1 MEIYHEERVGWKMC
15 VYVLVCMSAY
25 IFIYSCCFLLFVC
38 QMDCCHSGTAMD
50 LPYEINATESKMHA
64 NKGFGGMAGLLQ
76 EPAAI
81 ACCACLAFILI
92 DGLLDG

>member
-1 MEIYHEERVGWKMC
+1 
-15 VYVLVCMSAY
+15 
-25 IFIYSCCFLLFVC
+25 
-38 QMDCCHSGTAMD
+38 MDCCHSGTAMD

-64 NKGFGGMAGLLQ
+64 NKGFGIGSLLQ
-76 EPAAI
+76 EPAAL